1 MKHCKLE
8 SCARMGVRFFA
19 LAGIVTA
26 LVEPVYKL
34 ILRLYDWAAG
44 RKHKRAAR
52 AGIIGSAHHSTVIRI
67 REQRWG
73 ATLRIIATICILLA
87 YVFLLVVWMVKP
99 EEAR

>member
-34 ILRLYDWAAG
+34 FLHLYSWAAD
-44 RKHKRAAR
+44 RKQKRA
-52 AGIIGSAHHSTVIRI
+52 V
-67 REQRWG
+67 
-73 ATLRIIATICILLA
+73 
-87 YVFLLVVWMVKP
+87 
-99 EEAR
+99 

>member
-34 ILRLYDWAAG
+34 FLHLYSWAAD
-44 RKHKRAAR
+44 RKQKRAAR
-52 AGIIGSAHHSTVIRI
+52 AGIIG
-67 REQRWG
+67 G
-73 ATLRIIATICILLA
+73 AR
-87 YVFLLVVWMVKP
+87 
-99 EEAR
+99 